1 MKVYIKK
8 SLIIFI
14 VLMLVATLGVLFVS
28 CEKENTGT
36 KTITLVIGEG
46 ESQKVFSSYK
56 TDAEFLIDVLS
67 ELKEDGEITFTSQ
80 ESSYGVFL
88 TEINGIS
95 QTDQNYLYIFT
106 TVQEYQDITDW
117 KVERNYNNQLYVSA
131 FKGVSDLKVIDG
143 AGYMIAL
150 V

>member
-36 KTITLVIGEG
+36 KTITFVIGEG